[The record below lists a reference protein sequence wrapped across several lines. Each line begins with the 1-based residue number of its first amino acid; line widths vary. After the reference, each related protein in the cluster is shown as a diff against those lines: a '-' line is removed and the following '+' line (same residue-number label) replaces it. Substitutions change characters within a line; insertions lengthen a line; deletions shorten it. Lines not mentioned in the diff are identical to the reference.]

1 MNNQET
7 TRQAEIETQ
16 PSTQL
21 EDPFNTQDMKIEDL
35 TATQAQE
42 NEVKGGLVASCR
54 DANLFS

>member
-7 TRQAEIETQ
+7 AKQAEIEAK

-21 EDPFNTQDMKIEDL
+21 EDPLSTQDMKLEDL
-35 TATQAQE
+35 PVTQAQQD
-42 NEVKGGLVASCR
+42 EVKGGLVASCR